1 MIYAFIVFLLILCI
15 YTYDIHE
22 STRYKYTSFYSIVF
36 ILIML
41 NVLSY
46 KIGGDTEGYMY
57 HWKYD
62 YRSIFNVP
70 LKEEIDIRSNER
82 IGWILLTSFL
92 KGIWDN
98 FILLRIVLACWVN
111 MVVAYFINKN
121 TRYIFTVLLIYFVV
135 SYFNYNFEIL
145 RESISISFFLLSF
158 SYYLNKSWL
167 KYFLCF
173 WAAFMF
179 HESSLVLLFF
189 PFFYLFDKLNLMRL
203 FLLIS
208 VSCILLF
215 SLDVVNILLSI
226 VGSDF
231 AFYEKLIIYMNSDI
245 YGENTWVNPYAFIVA
260 SVLTPFVSLSILKK
274 QRGKEY
280 LAIFVLMSI
289 MFSVLTSRVF
299 IFYRF
304 TNYILL
310 PLAVSYAEVIYAFS
324 LRFLVGKRRKIFVM
338 PVLLFYLSY
347 KVYSVYLREERIT
360 NGKTYDRY
368 FPYSS
373 IIDKNVSSDRA
384 HILDQISAHQMR

>member
-22 STRYKYTSFYSIVF
+22 STRYKYTSFYSVVF
-36 ILIML
+36 ILILL

-70 LKEEIDIRSNER
+70 LKYEIDIRSNER
-82 IGWILLTSFL
+82 PGWILLTSFL

-145 RESISISFFLLSF
+145 RESVSISFFLLAF

-173 WAAFMF
+173 LVAFMF
-179 HESSLVLLFF
+179 YESSFVLLLL
-189 PFFYLFDKLNLMRL
+189 PFFCLFDKLNLKRL
-203 FLLIS
+203 FLLVSIS
-208 VSCILLF
+208 CVLVF
-215 SLDVVNILLSI
+215 SLDFVNILLSI
-226 VGSDF
+226 VGPNF
-231 AFYEKLIIYMNSDI
+231 IFYEKFMAYINSGI
-245 YGENTWVNPYAFIVA
+245 YGENTSVNPYTFIVA
-260 SVLTPFVSLSILKK
+260 SVFMPFISLSILRH
-274 QRGKEY
+274 QQGKEY

-289 MFSVLTSRVF
+289 LFSMLTSKVV

-310 PLAVSYAEVIYAFS
+310 PLAVAYAEVIHAFS
-324 LRFLVGKRRKIFVM
+324 SRFLVGKQRNVLVI

-347 KVYSVYLREERIT
+347 KVYGVYLKEEKIA
-360 NGKTYDRY
+360 NGKFYNRY

-373 IIDKNVSSDRA
+373 IVDKNVSTDRA
-384 HILDQISAHQMR
+384 YFMDQIASYQVR

>member
-1 MIYAFIVFLLILCI
+1 MIYAFIVFLMILCI
-15 YTYDIHE
+15 YIYDIHN
-22 STRYKYTSFYSIVF
+22 STRYKYTSFYSIIF
-36 ILIML
+36 ILILL

-46 KIGGDTEGYMY
+46 KIGGDTEVYMY
-57 HWKYD
+57 RWKYD

-70 LKEEIDIRSNER
+70 LADEIDIRSKER
-82 IGWILLTSFL
+82 LGWILLTSFL

-98 FILLRIVLACWVN
+98 FILLRIVLACRIN
-111 MVVAYFINKN
+111 MVVAYFIKKN

-173 WAAFMF
+173 LVAFMF
-179 HESSLVLLFF
+179 HESSLVLLLL
-189 PFFYLFDKLNLMRL
+189 PFFYLVNKLNSSSL
-203 FLLIS
+203 FLLVS
-208 VSCILLF
+208 VLYIFLS
-215 SLDVVNILLSI
+215 SLDLVNILLSI

-245 YGENTWVNPYAFIVA
+245 YGENTRVNPYAFIVA
-260 SVLTPFVSLSILKK
+260 SVLTPFISLFILKK

-280 LAIFVLMSI
+280 LVIFILMSI
-289 MFSVLTSRVF
+289 LFNILTSRVY

-310 PLAVSYAEVIYAFS
+310 PLAVAYAEVIHAFS
-324 LRFLVGKRRKIFVM
+324 SRFVVGKRDRK
-338 PVLLFYLSY
+338 
-347 KVYSVYLREERIT
+347 SV
-360 NGKTYDRY
+360 
-368 FPYSS
+368 
-373 IIDKNVSSDRA
+373 V
-384 HILDQISAHQMR
+384 